1 MNIKSELINKQL
13 KWFPN
18 ITSGMILISVL
29 MSIILALFIV
39 SFGIA
44 SAFKILFIVIGSIIV
59 LILIGSIIVLF
70 HSYDDT
76 NNSSDV
82 SAKKGGI
89 IIIMTILICELSLS
103 IYAHKHE
110 IIPVKAII
118 VDKVRTINIKQD
130 DKGDVFESKT
140 EPYKEIVYYDLNRND
155 IIHRTILD
163 TNMINDLDF
172 VTSITGKEIY
182 IDYIPFL
189 KFSEEY
195 RYIRE

>member
-1 MNIKSELINKQL
+1 MNIKSELIDKQL

-18 ITSGMILISVL
+18 ITSGMILISAL
-29 MSIILALFIV
+29 MSIVLALFIV

-59 LILIGSIIVLF
+59 LIQAYDTTNKSSESPDVL
-70 HSYDDT
+70 
-76 NNSSDV
+76 
-82 SAKKGGI
+82 AKKGGI

-118 VDKVRTINIKQD
+118 VDKVRTVNIKQV

-140 EPYKEIVYYDLNRND
+140 ESYKEIVYYDLNKND
-155 IIHRTILD
+155 IIDRAILD

>member
-29 MSIILALFIV
+29 MSIILALIIV
-39 SFGIA
+39 SLGCA

-59 LILIGSIIVLF
+59 LIHAYDTTNKSSESPDVL
-70 HSYDDT
+70 
-76 NNSSDV
+76 
-82 SAKKGGI
+82 AKKGGI
-89 IIIMTILICELSLS
+89 MIIMTILICELSLS
-103 IYAHKHE
+103 IYARKHE

-130 DKGDVFESKT
+130 DKSDAFESKT
-140 EPYKEIVYYDLNRND
+140 ESYKEIVYYDLNKNE
-155 IIHRTILD
+155 IIYRAILD

-172 VTSITGKEIY
+172 ITSITGKEIY

>member
-29 MSIILALFIV
+29 MSIILALIIV
-39 SFGIA
+39 SLGCA

-59 LILIGSIIVLF
+59 LIHAYDTTNKSSESPDVL
-70 HSYDDT
+70 
-76 NNSSDV
+76 
-82 SAKKGGI
+82 AKKGGI
-89 IIIMTILICELSLS
+89 MIIMTILICELSLS
-103 IYAHKHE
+103 IYARKHE

-130 DKGDVFESKT
+130 DKSDAFESKT
-140 EPYKEIVYYDLNRND
+140 ESYKEIVYYDLNKND
-155 IIHRTILD
+155 IIYRAILD

-172 VTSITGKEIY
+172 IMSITGKEIY

>member
-29 MSIILALFIV
+29 MSIILALLIV
-39 SFGIA
+39 SFCIA
-44 SAFKILFIVIGSIIV
+44 TAFKILFIVIGSIIV
-59 LILIGSIIVLF
+59 LIHAYDTTNKSSESPDVL
-70 HSYDDT
+70 
-76 NNSSDV
+76 
-82 SAKKGGI
+82 AKKGGI
-89 IIIMTILICELSLS
+89 MIIMTILICELSLS
-103 IYAHKHE
+103 IYARKHE

-130 DKGDVFESKT
+130 DKSDAFESKT
-140 EPYKEIVYYDLNRND
+140 ESYKEIVYYDLNKND
-155 IIHRTILD
+155 IIYRAILD

-172 VTSITGKEIY
+172 ITSITGKEIY

>member
-29 MSIILALFIV
+29 MSIILALIIV
-39 SFGIA
+39 SLGCA
-44 SAFKILFIVIGSIIV
+44 SAFKILFVVIGSIIV
-59 LILIGSIIVLF
+59 LIHAYDTTNKSSESPDVL
-70 HSYDDT
+70 
-76 NNSSDV
+76 
-82 SAKKGGI
+82 AKKGGI
-89 IIIMTILICELSLS
+89 MIIMTILICELSLS
-103 IYAHKHE
+103 IYARKHE

-130 DKGDVFESKT
+130 DKSDAFESKT
-140 EPYKEIVYYDLNRND
+140 ESYKEIVYYDLNKND
-155 IIHRTILD
+155 IIYRAILD

-172 VTSITGKEIY
+172 ITSITGKEIY

>member
-29 MSIILALFIV
+29 MSIILALIIV
-39 SFGIA
+39 SLGCA

-59 LILIGSIIVLF
+59 LIHAYDTTNKSSESPDVL
-70 HSYDDT
+70 
-76 NNSSDV
+76 
-82 SAKKGGI
+82 AKKGGI
-89 IIIMTILICELSLS
+89 MIIMTILICELSLS
-103 IYAHKHE
+103 IYARKHE

-130 DKGDVFESKT
+130 DKSDAFESKT
-140 EPYKEIVYYDLNRND
+140 ESYKEIVYYDLNKND
-155 IIHRTILD
+155 IIYRAILD

>member
-1 MNIKSELINKQL
+1 MNIKSELTKQL

-18 ITSGMILISVL
+18 ITSGMILISTL
-29 MSIILALFIV
+29 MSIILALLIV
-39 SFGIA
+39 SFCIA
-44 SAFKILFIVIGSIIV
+44 TAFKILFIVIGSIIV
-59 LILIGSIIVLF
+59 LIHAYDTTNKSSESPDVL
-70 HSYDDT
+70 
-76 NNSSDV
+76 
-82 SAKKGGI
+82 AKKGGI
-89 IIIMTILICELSLS
+89 MIIMTILICELSLS

-118 VDKVRTINIKQD
+118 VDKVRTVNIKQD

-140 EPYKEIVYYDLNRND
+140 ESYKEIVYYDLNKND
-155 IIHRTILD
+155 IIYRTILD
-163 TNMINDLDF
+163 PNMINDLDF

>member
-29 MSIILALFIV
+29 MSIILALIIV
-39 SFGIA
+39 SLGCA

-59 LILIGSIIVLF
+59 LIHSSDII
-70 HSYDDT
+70 T

-89 IIIMTILICELSLS
+89 MIIMTILICELSLS
-103 IYAHKHE
+103 IYARKHE

-130 DKGDVFESKT
+130 DKDDVFESKT

-163 TNMINDLDF
+163 TSMINDLDF
-172 VTSITGKEIY
+172 ITSITGKEIY
-182 IDYIPFL
+182 VDYIPFL

>member
-18 ITSGMILISVL
+18 ITSGMILISTL
-29 MSIILALFIV
+29 MSIILALLIV
-39 SFGIA
+39 SFCIA
-44 SAFKILFIVIGSIIV
+44 TAFKILFIVIGSIIV
-59 LILIGSIIVLF
+59 LIHAYDTTNKSSESPDVL
-70 HSYDDT
+70 
-76 NNSSDV
+76 
-82 SAKKGGI
+82 AKKGGI
-89 IIIMTILICELSLS
+89 MIIMTILICELSLS
-103 IYAHKHE
+103 IYARKHE

-130 DKGDVFESKT
+130 DKSDAFESKT
-140 EPYKEIVYYDLNRND
+140 ESYKEIVYYDLNKND
-155 IIHRTILD
+155 IIYRAILD

-172 VTSITGKEIY
+172 ITSITGKEIY

>member
-29 MSIILALFIV
+29 MSIILALIIV
-39 SFGIA
+39 SLGCA

-59 LILIGSIIVLF
+59 LIHAYDTTNKSSESPDVL
-70 HSYDDT
+70 
-76 NNSSDV
+76 
-82 SAKKGGI
+82 AKKGGI
-89 IIIMTILICELSLS
+89 MIIMTILICELSLS
-103 IYAHKHE
+103 IYARKHE

-140 EPYKEIVYYDLNRND
+140 ESYKEIVYYDLNKND
-155 IIHRTILD
+155 IIYRAILD

>member
-1 MNIKSELINKQL
+1 MNIKSELTKQL

-18 ITSGMILISVL
+18 ITSGMILISAL
-29 MSIILALFIV
+29 MSSVLALFIV

-59 LILIGSIIVLF
+59 LILIRSIIVLI
-70 HSYDDT
+70 HSYDGT
-76 NNSSDV
+76 NDSPDV
-82 SAKKGGI
+82 LAKKGGI

-103 IYAHKHE
+103 IYARKHE

-130 DKGDVFESKT
+130 DKSDAFESKT
-140 EPYKEIVYYDLNRND
+140 ESYKEIVYYDLNKNE
-155 IIHRTILD
+155 IIYRAILD

-172 VTSITGKEIY
+172 ITSITGKEIY

>member
-29 MSIILALFIV
+29 MSIILALIIV
-39 SFGIA
+39 SLGCA

-59 LILIGSIIVLF
+59 LIHRSDII
-70 HSYDDT
+70 T

-118 VDKVRTINIKQD
+118 VDKVRTVNIKQD

-163 TNMINDLDF
+163 TSMINDLDF
-172 VTSITGKEIY
+172 ITSITGKEIY

>member
-29 MSIILALFIV
+29 MSIILALIIV
-39 SFGIA
+39 SLGCA

-59 LILIGSIIVLF
+59 LI
-70 HSYDDT
+70 HSYDTT
-76 NNSSDV
+76 NKSSESPDGL
-82 SAKKGGI
+82 AKKGGI
-89 IIIMTILICELSLS
+89 MIIMTILICELSLS
-103 IYAHKHE
+103 IYARKHE

-118 VDKVRTINIKQD
+118 VDKVRTINNKQD
-130 DKGDVFESKT
+130 DKSDAFESKT

-155 IIHRTILD
+155 IIHRAILD

-172 VTSITGKEIY
+172 ITSITGKEIY

>member
-29 MSIILALFIV
+29 MSIILALIIV
-39 SFGIA
+39 SLGCA

-59 LILIGSIIVLF
+59 LIHAYDTTNKSSESPDVL
-70 HSYDDT
+70 
-76 NNSSDV
+76 
-82 SAKKGGI
+82 AKKGGI
-89 IIIMTILICELSLS
+89 MIIMTILICELSLS
-103 IYAHKHE
+103 IYARKHE

-130 DKGDVFESKT
+130 DKSDAFESKT
-140 EPYKEIVYYDLNRND
+140 ESYKEIVYYDLNKND
-155 IIHRTILD
+155 IIYRAILD

-172 VTSITGKEIY
+172 VTNITGKEIY

>member
-29 MSIILALFIV
+29 MSIILALIIV
-39 SFGIA
+39 SLGCA
-44 SAFKILFIVIGSIIV
+44 SAFKILFILIGSIIV
-59 LILIGSIIVLF
+59 LI
-70 HSYDDT
+70 HSYDTT
-76 NNSSDV
+76 NKSSESPDV
-82 SAKKGGI
+82 LAKKGGI
-89 IIIMTILICELSLS
+89 MIIMTILICELSLS
-103 IYAHKHE
+103 IYARKHE

-130 DKGDVFESKT
+130 DKSDAFESKT

-155 IIHRTILD
+155 IIHRAILD

-172 VTSITGKEIY
+172 ITSITGKEIY

-195 RYIRE
+195 RYISE

>member
-29 MSIILALFIV
+29 MSIILALIIV
-39 SFGIA
+39 SLGCA
-44 SAFKILFIVIGSIIV
+44 SAFKILFILIGSIIV
-59 LILIGSIIVLF
+59 LI
-70 HSYDDT
+70 HSYDTT
-76 NNSSDV
+76 NKSSESPDV
-82 SAKKGGI
+82 LAKKGGI
-89 IIIMTILICELSLS
+89 MIIMTILICELSLS
-103 IYAHKHE
+103 IYARKHE

-130 DKGDVFESKT
+130 DKSDAFESKT

-155 IIHRTILD
+155 IIHRAILD

-172 VTSITGKEIY
+172 ITSITGKEIY

>member
-29 MSIILALFIV
+29 MSIILALIIV
-39 SFGIA
+39 SLGCA
-44 SAFKILFIVIGSIIV
+44 SAFKILFILIGSIIV
-59 LILIGSIIVLF
+59 LI
-70 HSYDDT
+70 HSYDTT
-76 NNSSDV
+76 NKSSESPDV
-82 SAKKGGI
+82 LAKKGGI
-89 IIIMTILICELSLS
+89 MIIMTILICELSLS

-118 VDKVRTINIKQD
+118 VDKVRTINNKQD
-130 DKGDVFESKT
+130 DKSDAFESKT

-155 IIHRTILD
+155 IIHRAILD

-172 VTSITGKEIY
+172 ITSITGKEIY

-195 RYIRE
+195 RYIRD

>member
-29 MSIILALFIV
+29 MSIILALIIV
-39 SFGIA
+39 SLGCA

-59 LILIGSIIVLF
+59 LI
-70 HSYDDT
+70 HSYDIT
-76 NNSSDV
+76 NKSSESPDV
-82 SAKKGGI
+82 LAKKGGI
-89 IIIMTILICELSLS
+89 MIIMTILICELSLS
-103 IYAHKHE
+103 IYARKHE

-130 DKGDVFESKT
+130 DKSDAFESKT

-155 IIHRTILD
+155 IIHRAILD

-172 VTSITGKEIY
+172 ITSITGKEIY

>member
-18 ITSGMILISVL
+18 ITSGMILISTL
-29 MSIILALFIV
+29 MSIILALLIV
-39 SFGIA
+39 SFCIA
-44 SAFKILFIVIGSIIV
+44 TAFKILFVVIGSIIV
-59 LILIGSIIVLF
+59 LIHAYDTTNKSSESPDVL
-70 HSYDDT
+70 
-76 NNSSDV
+76 
-82 SAKKGGI
+82 AKKGGI
-89 IIIMTILICELSLS
+89 MIIMTILICELSLS
-103 IYAHKHE
+103 IYARKHE

-118 VDKVRTINIKQD
+118 VDKVRTVNIKQD

-140 EPYKEIVYYDLNRND
+140 ESYKEIVYYDLNKND
-155 IIHRTILD
+155 IIYRTILD
-163 TNMINDLDF
+163 PNMINDLDF

>member
-29 MSIILALFIV
+29 MSIILALIIV
-39 SFGIA
+39 SLGCA
-44 SAFKILFIVIGSIIV
+44 SAFKILFILIGSIIV
-59 LILIGSIIVLF
+59 LI
-70 HSYDDT
+70 HSYDTT
-76 NNSSDV
+76 NKSSESPDV
-82 SAKKGGI
+82 LAKKGGI
-89 IIIMTILICELSLS
+89 MIIMTILICELSLS
-103 IYAHKHE
+103 IYARKHE

-130 DKGDVFESKT
+130 DKSDAFESKT

-155 IIHRTILD
+155 IIHRAILD

-172 VTSITGKEIY
+172 ITSITGKEIY

-195 RYIRE
+195 RYIRD

>member
-18 ITSGMILISVL
+18 ITSGMILISTL
-29 MSIILALFIV
+29 MSIILALIIV
-39 SFGIA
+39 SLGCA
-44 SAFKILFIVIGSIIV
+44 STFKILFIVIGSIIV
-59 LILIGSIIVLF
+59 LI
-70 HSYDDT
+70 HSYDTT
-76 NNSSDV
+76 NKSSESPDGL
-82 SAKKGGI
+82 AKKGGI
-89 IIIMTILICELSLS
+89 MIIMTILICELSLS
-103 IYAHKHE
+103 IYARKHE

-130 DKGDVFESKT
+130 DKSDAFESKT

-155 IIHRTILD
+155 IIHRAILD

-172 VTSITGKEIY
+172 ITSITGKEIY

-195 RYIRE
+195 RYIRD

>member
-29 MSIILALFIV
+29 MSIILALIIV
-39 SFGIA
+39 SLGCA

-59 LILIGSIIVLF
+59 LIHAYDTTNKSSESPDVL
-70 HSYDDT
+70 
-76 NNSSDV
+76 
-82 SAKKGGI
+82 AKKGGI
-89 IIIMTILICELSLS
+89 MIIMTILICELSLS

-140 EPYKEIVYYDLNRND
+140 EPYKEIVYYDLNKND
-155 IIHRTILD
+155 IIYRAILD

-172 VTSITGKEIY
+172 IMSITGKEIY

>member
-1 MNIKSELINKQL
+1 MNIKSELTKQL

-18 ITSGMILISVL
+18 ITSGMILISAL
-29 MSIILALFIV
+29 MSIVLALFIV

-59 LILIGSIIVLF
+59 LIHAYDTTNKSSESPDVL
-70 HSYDDT
+70 
-76 NNSSDV
+76 
-82 SAKKGGI
+82 AKKGGI
-89 IIIMTILICELSLS
+89 MIIMTILICELSLS
-103 IYAHKHE
+103 IYARKHE

-118 VDKVRTINIKQD
+118 VDKVRTVNIKQD

-140 EPYKEIVYYDLNRND
+140 ESYKEIVYYDLNKND
-155 IIHRTILD
+155 IIYRTILD
-163 TNMINDLDF
+163 PNMINDLDF

>member
-18 ITSGMILISVL
+18 ITSGMILISTL
-29 MSIILALFIV
+29 MSIILALLIV

-59 LILIGSIIVLF
+59 LIHAYDTTNKSSESPDVL
-70 HSYDDT
+70 
-76 NNSSDV
+76 
-82 SAKKGGI
+82 AKKGGI
-89 IIIMTILICELSLS
+89 MIIMTILICELSLS
-103 IYAHKHE
+103 IYARKHE

-130 DKGDVFESKT
+130 DKSDAFESKT
-140 EPYKEIVYYDLNRND
+140 ESYKEIVYYDLNKND
-155 IIHRTILD
+155 IIYRAILD

>member
-1 MNIKSELINKQL
+1 MNIKSELTKQL

-18 ITSGMILISVL
+18 ITSGMILISAL
-29 MSIILALFIV
+29 MSIVLALFIV

-44 SAFKILFIVIGSIIV
+44 SAFKILFIVFGSIIV
-59 LILIGSIIVLF
+59 LI
-70 HSYDDT
+70 HSYDTT
-76 NNSSDV
+76 NDSSDV

-118 VDKVRTINIKQD
+118 VDKVRTVNIKQD

-140 EPYKEIVYYDLNRND
+140 ESYKEIVYYDLNKND
-155 IIHRTILD
+155 IIYRTILD
-163 TNMINDLDF
+163 PNMINDLDF

>member
-29 MSIILALFIV
+29 MSIILALIIV
-39 SFGIA
+39 SLGCA

-59 LILIGSIIVLF
+59 LIHAYDTTNKSSESPDVL
-70 HSYDDT
+70 
-76 NNSSDV
+76 
-82 SAKKGGI
+82 AKKGGI
-89 IIIMTILICELSLS
+89 MIIMTILICELSLS
-103 IYAHKHE
+103 IYARKHE

-172 VTSITGKEIY
+172 IMSITGKEIY

>member
-1 MNIKSELINKQL
+1 MNIKSELTKQL

-18 ITSGMILISVL
+18 ITSGMILISAL
-29 MSIILALFIV
+29 MSIVLALFIV

-44 SAFKILFIVIGSIIV
+44 SAFKILFIVFGSIIV
-59 LILIGSIIVLF
+59 LI
-70 HSYDDT
+70 HSYDST
-76 NNSSDV
+76 NDSSDV

-118 VDKVRTINIKQD
+118 VDKVRTVNIKQD

-140 EPYKEIVYYDLNRND
+140 ESYKEIVYYDLNKND
-155 IIHRTILD
+155 IIYRTILD
-163 TNMINDLDF
+163 PNMINDLDF

>member
-29 MSIILALFIV
+29 MSIILALIIV
-39 SFGIA
+39 SLGCA

-59 LILIGSIIVLF
+59 LIHRSDII
-70 HSYDDT
+70 T

-103 IYAHKHE
+103 IYARKHE

-130 DKGDVFESKT
+130 DNDDVFESKT

-163 TNMINDLDF
+163 TSMINDLDF
-172 VTSITGKEIY
+172 ITSITGKEIY

>member
-18 ITSGMILISVL
+18 ITSGMILISTL
-29 MSIILALFIV
+29 MSIILALLIV
-39 SFGIA
+39 SFCIA
-44 SAFKILFIVIGSIIV
+44 TAFKILFIVIGSIIV
-59 LILIGSIIVLF
+59 LI
-70 HSYDDT
+70 HSYDTT
-76 NNSSDV
+76 NKSSESPDV
-82 SAKKGGI
+82 LAKKGGI
-89 IIIMTILICELSLS
+89 MIIMTILICELSLS
-103 IYAHKHE
+103 IYARKHE

-130 DKGDVFESKT
+130 DKSDAFESKT
-140 EPYKEIVYYDLNRND
+140 ESYKEIVYYDLNKND
-155 IIHRTILD
+155 IIYRAILD

-172 VTSITGKEIY
+172 ITSITGKEIY

>member
-1 MNIKSELINKQL
+1 MNIKSELTKQL

-29 MSIILALFIV
+29 MSIILALIIV
-39 SFGIA
+39 SLGCA

-59 LILIGSIIVLF
+59 LIHSSDII
-70 HSYDDT
+70 T

-103 IYAHKHE
+103 IYARKHE

-130 DKGDVFESKT
+130 DKDDVFESKT

-163 TNMINDLDF
+163 TSMINDLDF
-172 VTSITGKEIY
+172 ITSITGKEIY

>member
-1 MNIKSELINKQL
+1 MNIKSELTKQL

-18 ITSGMILISVL
+18 ITSGMILISAL
-29 MSIILALFIV
+29 MSIVLALFIV

-44 SAFKILFIVIGSIIV
+44 SAFKILFIVFGSIIV
-59 LILIGSIIVLF
+59 LIQ
-70 HSYDDT
+70 SYDGT
-76 NNSSDV
+76 NDSPNV
-82 SAKKGGI
+82 LAKKGGI

-118 VDKVRTINIKQD
+118 VDKVRTVNIKQD

-140 EPYKEIVYYDLNRND
+140 ESYKEIVYYDLNKND
-155 IIHRTILD
+155 IIYRTILD

>member
-29 MSIILALFIV
+29 MSIILALIIV
-39 SFGIA
+39 SLGCA

-59 LILIGSIIVLF
+59 LIHSSDII
-70 HSYDDT
+70 T

-103 IYAHKHE
+103 IYARKHE

-130 DKGDVFESKT
+130 DKDDVFESKT

-163 TNMINDLDF
+163 TSMINDLDF
-172 VTSITGKEIY
+172 ITSITGKEIY

>member
-18 ITSGMILISVL
+18 ITSGMILISTL

-39 SFGIA
+39 SFGSA

-59 LILIGSIIVLF
+59 LIQIIDLIQAYDTTNKSSESPYVL
-70 HSYDDT
+70 
-76 NNSSDV
+76 
-82 SAKKGGI
+82 AKKGGI
-89 IIIMTILICELSLS
+89 MIIMTILICELSLS
-103 IYAHKHE
+103 IYARKHE

-118 VDKVRTINIKQD
+118 VDKVRTVNIKQD

-140 EPYKEIVYYDLNRND
+140 ESYKEIVYYDLNKNE
-155 IIHRTILD
+155 IIYRAILD

-172 VTSITGKEIY
+172 ITSITGKEIY

>member
-29 MSIILALFIV
+29 MSIILALIIV
-39 SFGIA
+39 SLGCA
-44 SAFKILFIVIGSIIV
+44 SAFKILFILIGSIIV
-59 LILIGSIIVLF
+59 LI
-70 HSYDDT
+70 HSYDIT
-76 NNSSDV
+76 NKSPDV
-82 SAKKGGI
+82 LAKKGGI
-89 IIIMTILICELSLS
+89 MIIMTILICELSLS
-103 IYAHKHE
+103 IYARKHE

-130 DKGDVFESKT
+130 DKSDAFESKT
-140 EPYKEIVYYDLNRND
+140 ESYKEIVYYDLNRND
-155 IIHRTILD
+155 IIHRAILD

-172 VTSITGKEIY
+172 ITSITGKEIY

>member
-18 ITSGMILISVL
+18 ITSGMILISTL
-29 MSIILALFIV
+29 MSIILALLIV
-39 SFGIA
+39 SFCIA
-44 SAFKILFIVIGSIIV
+44 TAFKILFIVIGSIIV
-59 LILIGSIIVLF
+59 LTHAYDTTNKSSESPDVL
-70 HSYDDT
+70 
-76 NNSSDV
+76 
-82 SAKKGGI
+82 AKKGGI
-89 IIIMTILICELSLS
+89 MIIMTILICELSLS
-103 IYAHKHE
+103 IYARKHE

-130 DKGDVFESKT
+130 DKSDAFESKT
-140 EPYKEIVYYDLNRND
+140 ESYKEIVYYDLNKND
-155 IIHRTILD
+155 IIYRTILD
-163 TNMINDLDF
+163 PNMINDLDF

>member
-29 MSIILALFIV
+29 MSIILALIIV
-39 SFGIA
+39 SLGCA

-59 LILIGSIIVLF
+59 LIHSSDII
-70 HSYDDT
+70 T

-103 IYAHKHE
+103 IYARKHE

-130 DKGDVFESKT
+130 DKDDVFESKT

-163 TNMINDLDF
+163 TSMINDLDF
-172 VTSITGKEIY
+172 ITSITGKEIY
-182 IDYIPFL
+182 VDYIPFL

>member
-1 MNIKSELINKQL
+1 MNIKSELTKQL

-18 ITSGMILISVL
+18 ITSGMILISTL
-29 MSIILALFIV
+29 MSIVLALFIV

-59 LILIGSIIVLF
+59 LIHAYDTTNKSSESPDVL
-70 HSYDDT
+70 
-76 NNSSDV
+76 
-82 SAKKGGI
+82 AKKGGI
-89 IIIMTILICELSLS
+89 MIIMTILICELSLS
-103 IYAHKHE
+103 IYARKHE

-118 VDKVRTINIKQD
+118 VDKVRTVNIKQD

-140 EPYKEIVYYDLNRND
+140 ESYKEIVYYDLNKND
-155 IIHRTILD
+155 IIYRTILD
-163 TNMINDLDF
+163 PNMINDLDF